1 MSCEVAVAVPV
12 QENNGAFA
20 SEAEVLT
27 PEEWMIVRLY
37 RGLSENDQAWM
48 RRMFSAL
55 AARTVPD

>member
-12 QENNGAFA
+12 PEINGAFA
-20 SEAEVLT
+20 SEAEALT

-37 RGLSENDQAWM
+37 RGLGENDQAWM